1 METPV
6 SRNYW
11 NVKLNYLSYF
21 ARNALT
27 LPQGTKLRYEVSV
40 VTSYYF
46 YLTEAMINI
55 YTIDIEYQRYS
66 RSINEI
72 YSSKIILVIIFKA
85 VPK

>member
-1 METPV
+1 MGTPV

-21 ARNALT
+21 AHNALT

-46 YLTEAMINI
+46 HLTETMNKYIHN
-55 YTIDIEYQRYS
+55 
-66 RSINEI
+66 
-72 YSSKIILVIIFKA
+72 
-85 VPK
+85 

>member
-1 METPV
+1 MGTPV

-11 NVKLNYLSYF
+11 NVKLNYSSYF

-46 YLTEAMINI
+46 YLSLIEAMIN
-55 YTIDIEYQRYS
+55 TIDRDI
-66 RSINEI
+66 RSTNEI
-72 YSSKIILVIIFKA
+72 YSSNIPIDLQNSA
-85 VPK
+85 

>member
-1 METPV
+1 MGTPV

-46 YLTEAMINI
+46 HLTETMNKYI
-55 YTIDIEYQRYS
+55 Y
-66 RSINEI
+66 N
-72 YSSKIILVIIFKA
+72 
-85 VPK
+85 

>member
-1 METPV
+1 MRTPV

-21 ARNALT
+21 ARNALI

-46 YLTEAMINI
+46 YLTETMIYI
-55 YTIDIEYQRYS
+55 YTIDQDIQNRQMKY
-66 RSINEI
+66 
-72 YSSKIILVIIFKA
+72 II
-85 VPK
+85 

>member
-1 METPV
+1 MGTPV

-11 NVKLNYLSYF
+11 NVKLNYSSYF

-46 YLTEAMINI
+46 YLSLIEAMINVYIRLIEIFDRQMKHIVQI
-55 YTIDIEYQRYS
+55 YR
-66 RSINEI
+66 
-72 YSSKIILVIIFKA
+72 
-85 VPK
+85 